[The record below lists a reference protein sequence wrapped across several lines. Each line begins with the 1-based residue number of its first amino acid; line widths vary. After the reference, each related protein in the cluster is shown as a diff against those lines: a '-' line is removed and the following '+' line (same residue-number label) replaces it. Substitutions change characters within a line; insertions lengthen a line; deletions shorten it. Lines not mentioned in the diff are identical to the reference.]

1 MRNSRK
7 FAAVSTAFA
16 AVLMSSCCRTAKI
29 EGTVADAPESEVIV
43 KLLDVNRY
51 KVLDTLKTDASGR
64 FSYKTPVADAQ
75 PEFIYLFYKDTRIAS
90 LLLQKGDKVNV
101 SADTLGTYSVTGSDE
116 TLKLMNVE
124 KDEAEFN
131 DKFYSASARLA
142 DMNPDSAEAQQLR
155 KDITAQ
161 YVAYYRKCVRYIL
174 QNSHSLTAI
183 PVLYQTVGDGLPVF
197 GQVTDAIHFRNICDS
212 LQTVY
217 PESKYVKALDEEA
230 ARRQQMLTLN
240 SRIQSADAAGF
251 PDIELADVNGKK
263 VKLSSLD
270 SKVVM
275 VYFWDSSDAAQKM
288 FNSDVLKPIYNE
300 FHQKGFDIYSVAAGS
315 DKATWASV
323 VKNQQ
328 LPWTNVCDASG
339 SALTLYNVSS
349 LPLVHFIVNGTIVE
363 APGVK
368 DAATLRNF
376 LSSKL

>member
-1 MRNSRK
+1 MRNYRK
-7 FAAVSTAFA
+7 IVAAALVA
-16 AVLMSSCCRTAKI
+16 AALSSCCRTAKI
-29 EGTVADAPESEVIV
+29 EGTLAGAPESEVIV
-43 KLLDVNRY
+43 KLLDVNHY

-64 FSYKTPVADAQ
+64 FSYKTEVAEAQ

-116 TLKLMNVE
+116 TLRLMNVE

-131 DKFYSASARLA
+131 DKFYATSARLA
-142 DMNPDSAEAQQLR
+142 DMDQNSAEAAQLR
-155 KDITAQ
+155 KDLTTQ
-161 YVAYYRKCVRYIL
+161 YIAYYRNCVRYIL

-212 LQTVY
+212 LKTVY
-217 PESKYVKALDEEA
+217 PDSKYVKALDEEA
-230 ARRQQMLTLN
+230 SRRQQMLSLN
-240 SRIQSADAAGF
+240 ARIQNADDAGF

-275 VYFWDSSDAAQKM
+275 IYFWNSSDAAQKM
-288 FNSDVLKPIYNE
+288 FNSDVLKPIYEE
-300 FHQKGFDIYSVAAGS
+300 FHQKGFNIYSVAVGS

-328 LPWTNVCDASG
+328 LPWTNVCDATG
-339 SALTLYNVSS
+339 SALALYNVGS

-368 DAATLRNF
+368 DAATLRKF
-376 LSSKL
+376 LSSRL